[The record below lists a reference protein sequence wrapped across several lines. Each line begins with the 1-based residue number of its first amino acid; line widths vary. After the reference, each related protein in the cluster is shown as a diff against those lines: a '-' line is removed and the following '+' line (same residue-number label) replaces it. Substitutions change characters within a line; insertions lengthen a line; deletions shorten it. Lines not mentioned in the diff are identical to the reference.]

1 MTFLTGPSGLVQ
13 GEPGVLT
20 SPEMDHEE
28 EEGSRLPRAS
38 TLELGLRDLAWGKQ
52 ERERDLLR
60 IRAFGE
66 DPVSIPVQ
74 AHHTDGEVIAPR
86 GPGADITAVQTR
98 GLTSGSAHTHQLLGN
113 LLHSLGFRYAQS

>member
-38 TLELGLRDLAWGKQ
+38 TWGKKV
-52 ERERDLLR
+52 RERDLLR